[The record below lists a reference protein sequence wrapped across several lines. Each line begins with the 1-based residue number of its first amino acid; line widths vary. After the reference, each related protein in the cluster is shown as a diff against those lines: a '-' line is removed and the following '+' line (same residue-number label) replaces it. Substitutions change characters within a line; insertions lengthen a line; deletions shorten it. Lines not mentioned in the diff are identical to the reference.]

1 MHPALLTH
9 GKAVEGFPVG
19 APLGVVL
26 VHQGLEASI
35 VGGFQEMHQLV
46 NNDVFEALGGLFGE
60 VGIEADAVSRRIA
73 TAPLGLHALD
83 EDFIH
88 FHIEAF
94 FPAFNEWGNGF
105 ADLVAIPFLHKFLA
119 FLTAGSGPHL
129 ELHAL
134 VAKLDG
140 GWGGGFS
147 DVEEIALAPDV
158 VALAF
163 EEFTR
168 GFALLLPHLFLLP
181 ANPTEL
187 GDGED
192 ADTVQIHV
200 RRCGNGHAAGWRV
213 DAEVSD
219 DTSLYPVTRN
229 SRQSFIAAENAHDI
243 RLSGKG
249 IIDGQGAAWWKAFLA
264 EKSSG
269 VKNAPRRPQLI
280 AFNNCERI
288 DVDDITTLNP
298 PDTHYSFRPC
308 WDLTIR
314 NIKAEAPDD
323 SANTDALKALPDPRY
338 AEVQHGHGVWAPAFR
353 HHAGKFWIVFPTP
366 DEGIHANA
374 SNDWFSLSSR
384 PGRLRLNPR
393 FVKDGVLSNAP
404 NVLLQ
409 KFPAPEFSVATRME
423 LPSGHSHIRAR
434 LVVMGERYA
443 AFEAR
448 REDAGYMVRL
458 MVSGACVGVAVSVAE
473 ASNVT
478 LMVRVDN
485 GGLCRFGIATAIAP
499 FYQVGPAFQAVP
511 GVWIGAKVSLFCIRL
526 SQLMEI
532 VD

>member
-1 MHPALLTH
+1 M
-9 GKAVEGFPVG
+9 
-19 APLGVVL
+19 
-26 VHQGLEASI
+26 
-35 VGGFQEMHQLV
+35 
-46 NNDVFEALGGLFGE
+46 
-60 VGIEADAVSRRIA
+60 
-73 TAPLGLHALD
+73 
-83 EDFIH
+83 
-88 FHIEAF
+88 
-94 FPAFNEWGNGF
+94 
-105 ADLVAIPFLHKFLA
+105 
-119 FLTAGSGPHL
+119 
-129 ELHAL
+129 
-134 VAKLDG
+134 
-140 GWGGGFS
+140 
-147 DVEEIALAPDV
+147 
-158 VALAF
+158 
-163 EEFTR
+163 
-168 GFALLLPHLFLLP
+168 
-181 ANPTEL
+181 
-187 GDGED
+187 
-192 ADTVQIHV
+192 
-200 RRCGNGHAAGWRV
+200 
-213 DAEVSD
+213 SD

-443 AFEAR
+443 ALEAR

-473 ASNVT
+473 ASDVT